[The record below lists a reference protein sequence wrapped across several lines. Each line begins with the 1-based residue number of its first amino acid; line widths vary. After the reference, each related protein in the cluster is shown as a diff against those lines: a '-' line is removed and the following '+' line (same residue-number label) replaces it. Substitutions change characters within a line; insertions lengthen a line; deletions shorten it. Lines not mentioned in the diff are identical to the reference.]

1 MKNVSGWILTGC
13 GLALLAAGCVE
24 RGELATESK
33 TIAAEGAQS
42 VEVRL
47 KMGAGKLRLVGAAQT
62 ALLEARF
69 AHRGRY
75 RMPEVNYQVS
85 GTRGILTVGRRR
97 SRVISFG
104 HSRNDWDLKLNS
116 AIPADLNISLGAGE
130 NNLDLR
136 EVDVRSLKVNMGV
149 GEMRLDLRGQRSQ
162 SLDVSIDGGV
172 GSAIIRL
179 PDDVGVRAKV
189 DGGIGSVSAHGFSKS
204 GHFYT
209 NAAYGKSPVTIDI
222 RVDAG
227 IGSIILE
234 LE

>member
-1 MKNVSGWILTGC
+1 MKNVFRWIIVGC
-13 GLALLAAGCVE
+13 GLALLPAGCIE
-24 RGELATESK
+24 RGGLATESK
-33 TIAAEGAQS
+33 TIAAEGAKS

-47 KMGAGKLRLVGAAQT
+47 RMGAGELRLSGGAQA
-62 ALLEARF
+62 ALLEASF
-69 AHRGRY
+69 AQRGRY